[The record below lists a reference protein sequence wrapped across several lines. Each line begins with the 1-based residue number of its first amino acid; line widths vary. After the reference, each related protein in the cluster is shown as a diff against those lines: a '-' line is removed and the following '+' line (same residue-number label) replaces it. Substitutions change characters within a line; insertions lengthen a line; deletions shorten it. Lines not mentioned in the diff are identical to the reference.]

1 MGIGTGIAI
10 YFIIWWLM
18 IFITL
23 PFRMRPQLETGEVI
37 GGTDPSAPAHPQ
49 LLKRMIWNTILSG
62 IVFGL
67 YWLELLF
74 PGLSI
79 SRHNWRQDYAADE
92 FHQ

>member
-23 PFRMRPQLETGEVI
+23 PFRMRPQLETGEVVE
-37 GGTDPSAPAHPQ
+37 GTDPSAPAQPQ
-49 LLKRMIWNTILSG
+49 LLKRMIWNTILSL

-67 YWLELLF
+67 YWFVVYYLDFGVDDIPEIIPIRRLNQ
-74 PGLSI
+74 G
-79 SRHNWRQDYAADE
+79 
-92 FHQ
+92 